1 MGRLTVVLA
10 HALSSLAA
18 AALFF
23 LFVLPRWWELAGSV
37 VPTWGTVL
45 RILTGLVVALAA
57 VPVLLSLL
65 RARRPEF
72 GTPQLALT
80 LRSVSIG
87 GHVLAAVVIIG
98 TAVSEIWLSLDD
110 AGQWL
115 FGLYGA
121 AAAIAVLGIAAF
133 YLSLLAE
140 RPAPPPKPIKPKAP
154 RQWRRRKAVAGAA
167 KAAEAET
174 TEDAA
179 GPHENTESAT
189 TELDATVEGDAA
201 APDADTAVAETD
213 TATAADSEAT
223 TETDTAAESTEAA
236 PTGALRNRRP
246 AGKSRRRRTRG
257 GTAETTDT
265 TADSAD

>member
-154 RQWRRRKAVAGAA
+154 RQWRRRRAVAGAA
-167 KAAEAET
+167 QAET
-174 TEDAA
+174 TEEAA
-179 GPHENTESAT
+179 GPHENTEPAT
-189 TELDATVEGDAA
+189 TELDATAEADAA
-201 APDADTAVAETD
+201 APDADTVVAEIDTATDTDTEATSETETETD
-213 TATAADSEAT
+213 TAT
-223 TETDTAAESTEAA
+223 ESTEAA
-236 PTGALRNRRP
+236 PTGGLRNRRP
-246 AGKSRRRRTRG
+246 TGKGARQRRRTRG
-257 GTAETTDT
+257 GHAG
-265 TADSAD
+265 AD

>member
-140 RPAPPPKPIKPKAP
+140 RPAPPPKPIKPKVP
-154 RQWRRRKAVAGAA
+154 RQWRRRRAVAGAA
-167 KAAEAET
+167 EAEAET
-174 TEDAA
+174 TEEAA

-189 TELDATVEGDAA
+189 TELDATVEADAA
-201 APDADTAVAETD
+201 APDADTVMAETD
-213 TATAADSEAT
+213 TATDTEAT
-223 TETDTAAESTEAA
+223 TETETAIDTAAESTEAA
-236 PTGALRNRRP
+236 PTGGLRNRRP
-246 AGKSRRRRTRG
+246 TGKGARQRRRTRG
-257 GTAETTDT
+257 GRAG
-265 TADSAD
+265 AD